1 MTGYAE
7 HTDGWEDWRLDYRL
21 GLILILPPQ
30 HVSDLIDHM
39 RRKYDPKSHAICP
52 THISVSDPLSHEM
65 TPDLEM
71 EIRSILKT
79 IEPFELHFDRLE
91 ASGEHPGVSYP
102 IHPAEPIRE
111 LRNALHESGAFSR
124 REYHRRQIPP
134 HMTIAEFI
142 SIEDSLNLCSKLR
155 DTAPKGSFL
164 CDRLEF
170 VVPDDDLH
178 FQRDKT
184 FLLGPSG

>member
-1 MTGYAE
+1 MTTGLDSFSYC
-7 HTDGWEDWRLDYRL
+7 RLNLY
-21 GLILILPPQ
+21 
-30 HVSDLIDHM
+30 SDLIDHM

-52 THISVSDPLSHEM
+52 AHISVSDPLSREM
-65 TPDLEM
+65 TPDLET

-79 IEPFELHFDRLE
+79 IEPFELHFDRLG
-91 ASGEHPGVSYP
+91 ASREHPGVSYP
-102 IHPAEPIRE
+102 IRPAEPIRE
-111 LRNALHESGAFSR
+111 LQNALHESRAFSR

-142 SIEDSLNLCSKLR
+142 SIEDGLNLCSRLR

-170 VVPDDDLH
+170 MAPNDD
-178 FQRDKT
+178 FRFRRDST
-184 FLLGPSG
+184 FLLGTSG